1 MNAPARA
8 SKLDPY
14 GEEIL
19 SLHRQGRKLAE
30 ISKHLAKTYGISVAL
45 STLSEYVNRTRLSP
59 SRPAVPEAA
68 PTAAQEMLLDQVEV
82 YAEIQA
88 SIRVVVDEMQA
99 LRNAFP
105 DLARLEGQI
114 AALGRRIEA
123 LKAEAPPALPGRMPD
138 ELAALLPKLRAFLD
152 RNPHPESAPGP
163 LVPHG
168 LIRRIWIRAL
178 WITALFWLILFAG
191 AAYWLGLWRF
201 PALF

>member
-30 ISKHLAKTYGISVAL
+30 ISRHLAQTYGLSVAL
-45 STLSEYVNRTRLSP
+45 STLSEYVNRDRAGPPRSA
-59 SRPAVPEAA
+59 PAEAV

-88 SIRVVVDEMQA
+88 SIRVVVDEVQA
-99 LRNAFP
+99 MRNAFP
-105 DLARLEGQI
+105 DLAGLEGQI
-114 AALGRRIEA
+114 SALGRRIEA
-123 LKAEAPPALPGRMPD
+123 LKAVAPPALPRRTSD
-138 ELAALLPKLRAFLD
+138 DLTALLPQLQAFLE
-152 RNPHPESAPGP
+152 RGSLQERASAAA
-163 LVPHG
+163 VPHT

-178 WITALFWLILFAG
+178 WITAIFWLILFA
-191 AAYWLGLWRF
+191 ATAYGLGLWRL
-201 PALF
+201 PAFS